1 MSGMR
6 ILRGTVVGA
15 TAILAIAAANTP
27 ARAELFGK
35 VDTPFTDLRPFP
47 KWTGVLDRYFAELAA
62 TNANCATTNFNRC
75 HYKEWK
81 TFTESVRALPK
92 DRQLDAVN
100 TFFNNHRYIVDPINW
115 GIADYWETP
124 GQFFARNGDCEDYAI
139 AKYMTLRDLGWD
151 VGKMR
156 VVVVQDMNLNL
167 VHAILAVEAEPT
179 KTVILDNQLAVVI
192 DPRRIKHYRPI
203 YAVNEDGWWRFH

>member
-6 ILRGTVVGA
+6 ILRGTIFGA
-15 TAILAIAAANTP
+15 AAILAVTAAAP

-47 KWTGVLDRYFAELAA
+47 KWTGVLDRYFAELADA
-62 TNANCATTNFNRC
+62 NGNCATANFNRC
-75 HYKEWK
+75 HYDEWK
-81 TFTESVRALPK
+81 RFTDSARAMPK

-100 TFFNNHRYIVDPINW
+100 TFFNKRRYIVDPINW

-124 GQFFARNGDCEDYAI
+124 GQFFDKNGDCEDYAI
-139 AKYMTLRDLGWD
+139 AKYMTLRDLGWA
-151 VGKMR
+151 VGAMR
-156 VVVVQDMNLNL
+156 VVIVQDMNLNL
-167 VHAILAVEAEPT
+167 VHAILAVQTGGNP
-179 KTVILDNQLAVVI
+179 VILDNQLAVVI

-203 YAVNEDGWWRFH
+203 YAVNEEGWWRFH